1 MLIHPRPTLI
11 AITSLAICL
20 SLTSCT
26 GKSQYRS
33 SCASETDAA
42 SSELSISKAK
52 GFGGT
57 VSFTKAASRI
67 TAARTMQA
75 VENFDACY
83 RDAKL
88 ARQYIRDSYNGQ

>member
-1 MLIHPRPTLI
+1 MFSKSRLFILTI
-11 AITSLAICL
+11 ASAFALTILAGC
-20 SLTSCT
+20 S
-26 GKSQYRS
+26 GKTQYRS

-57 VSFTKAASRI
+57 VSYAKAASRI

-75 VENFDACY
+75 VENFDNCY
-83 RDAKL
+83 RSAKL
-88 ARQYIRDSYNGQ
+88 ARQYIQDSYRGE

>member
-1 MLIHPRPTLI
+1 MLLRPRLPLI
-11 AITSLAICL
+11 ALASLTICL
-20 SLTSCT
+20 SLTACT

-57 VSFTKAASRI
+57 ISFTKAASRI

>member
-1 MLIHPRPTLI
+1 MSLRPRLIFTAFASIVLALTL
-11 AITSLAICL
+11 S
-20 SLTSCT
+20 SCT
-26 GKSQYRS
+26 GKTQYRN

-57 VSFTKAASRI
+57 VSYAKAASRI

-75 VENFDACY
+75 VENFDNCY
-83 RDAKL
+83 RSAKL
-88 ARQYIRDSYNGQ
+88 ARQYIQDSYKGQ